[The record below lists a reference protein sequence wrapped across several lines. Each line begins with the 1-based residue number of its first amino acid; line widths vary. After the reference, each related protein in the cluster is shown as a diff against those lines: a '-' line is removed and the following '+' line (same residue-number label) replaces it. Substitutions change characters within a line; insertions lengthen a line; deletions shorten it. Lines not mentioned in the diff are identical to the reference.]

1 MSGGGGEMEER
12 LLSGSEIEQRRESLY
27 LRKKI
32 WSEVKKMWRIALPST
47 LFRVMSFGCI
57 VVAQAFIGHNSEMG
71 LAAYALLQSTF
82 IRFIYGVM
90 AGMSSATETLCGQ
103 AYGAQQY
110 HMMGIYLQR
119 SWIVDTFTATLFV
132 PFIVFAGP
140 ILRLLG
146 QNIEITKTVDEIYLW
161 VIPYLYSLVFTMT
174 MQMYLQAQMKNA
186 IIGVLSTIA
195 LVLDIV
201 ATWWFVR
208 VMGMGIHGALLG
220 LNLSSWSVVIA
231 EFVYVFGGWC
241 PHTWTGFSTAAFVD
255 LIPMLKLSISSGFM
269 ICLEYWYMSIIVLM
283 SGYTKDANIAIS
295 AFSIC
300 QYTYTWELNICL
312 GLLGAACVRVANEL
326 GKGDAEAV
334 RFSIKVVLVVSAVIG
349 VICSA
354 LCLAFGGQISYLFSD
369 SHQVSKAVADLSIVL
384 SISILLNIIQP
395 ILSGVAIG
403 AGMQSMVAFVNLAT
417 YYAIGV
423 PLGFIL
429 INIFHFGVKGLWSGM
444 LAGVGIQTLILSYVI
459 YKTDWEMEVKKTKE
473 RMKTWTLKLPSAESS
488 STISMRDEERK

>member
-1 MSGGGGEMEER
+1 MSGSGGEMEER
-12 LLSGSEIEQRRESLY
+12 LLSGSEIEQRRESRY
-27 LRKKI
+27 VKRDGDAMWTSLR
-32 WSEVKKMWRIALPST
+32 ST
-47 LFRVMSFGCI
+47 TISHDGDL
-57 VVAQAFIGHNSEMG
+57 
-71 LAAYALLQSTF
+71 STTF
-82 IRFIYGVM
+82 LDSRHIY
-90 AGMSSATETLCGQ
+90 S
-103 AYGAQQY
+103 
-110 HMMGIYLQR
+110 HP
-119 SWIVDTFTATLFV
+119 FV

-195 LVLDIV
+195 LVLDIG
-201 ATWWFVR
+201 ATWWCVR

-255 LIPMLKLSISSGFM
+255 FIPMLKLSISSGFM

-295 AFSIC
+295 AFSIW
-300 QYTYTWELNICL
+300 YNLESTMKENI
-312 GLLGAACVRVANEL
+312 VRVANEL

-459 YKTDWEMEVKKTKE
+459 YKTDWEMEAVKKTKE